1 MAEKV
6 LIVDDD
12 LETLRLVGLMLQKQ
26 GFTIVVANNG
36 TQALSQAAQE
46 LPDVIVLDVM
56 MPDLDGFA
64 VTRQLRNNPA
74 TAGIPVL
81 LFTAKG
87 MVEDKVTGYESGA
100 DDYLT
105 KPIHPVEL
113 VARVRA
119 LLGRGKTRQVVE
131 KAPQKSQGYT
141 IGVLAPKGGVG
152 SSSLA
157 LNLAI
162 SYCNKTSGDVIAVEM
177 RPGHGTW
184 GLELGYAAPTG
195 LTDLLK
201 KKASE
206 INRQTVESELVATTY
221 GPRLLF
227 SSPHARDMD
236 GIQAMEQAE
245 AVLKMLPQISPL
257 VLLDI
262 GANLWPNQGQILS
275 YCQEVIVIT
284 EPYPWIMPLTKVFL
298 EDLAQF
304 GFGKTKILSLV
315 MVNRVRADM
324 QLTVTQV
331 QERLGVPVAQVIPPA
346 TEVAYQAAL
355 RNLPLIQIQPGGL
368 LAQQFTRLAEMIAPR
383 VKK

>member
-36 TQALSQAAQE
+36 GQALSMAAQE

-56 MPDLDGFA
+56 MPDIDGFT
-64 VTRQLRNNPA
+64 VTRQLRKDPA
-74 TAGIPVL
+74 TAGIPIL
-81 LFTAKG
+81 MFTAKG
-87 MVEDKVTGYESGA
+87 MVEDKVTGYEAGA

-119 LLGRGKTRQVVE
+119 LLGRTKTRIAPEV
-131 KAPQKSQGYT
+131 PQKSQGYT

-152 SSSLA
+152 ASSLA

-162 SYCNKTSGDVIAVEM
+162 SYSNKTSGDVIAVEM

-195 LTDLLK
+195 LADLLK
-201 KKASE
+201 KKPSE
-206 INRQTVESELVATTY
+206 INRQTIESELVATTY

-227 SSPHARDMD
+227 SSPRIKDTD
-236 GIQAMEQAE
+236 GAQAVEQMEAI
-245 AVLKMLPQISPL
+245 LKVLPQISPL
-257 VLLDI
+257 ILLDI
-262 GANLWPNQGQILS
+262 GANLWPNLGQMVN

-284 EPYPWIMPLTKVFL
+284 EPYPWIMPLTKIFL
-298 EDLAQF
+298 EDLAQY

>member
-36 TQALSQAAQE
+36 TQALNLAGQE
-46 LPDVIVLDVM
+46 VPDVIVLDVM

-64 VTRQLRNNPA
+64 VTRQLRNNPV
-74 TAGIPVL
+74 TAAIPIL
-81 LFTAKG
+81 MFTAKG
-87 MVEDKVTGYESGA
+87 MVEDKVTGYEAGA

-119 LLGRGKTRQVVE
+119 LLGRGKTRTVSEV
-131 KAPQKSQGYT
+131 PQKSQGYT
-141 IGVLAPKGGVG
+141 IGVVAPKGGVG
-152 SSSLA
+152 TSSLT

-162 SYCNKTSGDVIAVEM
+162 SYCNKTNGDVIAVEM

-195 LTDLLK
+195 FSDLLK
-201 KKASE
+201 KKPSE
-206 INRQTVESELVATTY
+206 LNRQVIESELVSTTY

-227 SSPHARDMD
+227 SSPHARDIE
-236 GIQAMEQAE
+236 GVKAVEQAD
-245 AVLKMLPQISPL
+245 AILKTLPQLSPL
-257 VLLDI
+257 ILLDI
-262 GANLWPNQGQILS
+262 GANIWPNFGQIIS
-275 YCQEVIVIT
+275 SCQELIVVT

-298 EDLAQF
+298 EDLVQF
-304 GFGKTKILSLV
+304 GFGKNKILTLV

-331 QERLGVPVAQVIPPA
+331 QERLGIPVSQVIPPA

-355 RNLPLIQIQPGGL
+355 RNLPLVQIQPGGL
-368 LAQQFTRLAEMIAPR
+368 LAQQFMRLAEMIAPR
-383 VKK
+383 IKK